1 MRMRIIIKIFFS
13 ERNMKMSY
21 YWFNRQEIL
30 EKAKKRY
37 SKEKAAEY
45 YLENIEVI
53 KERARNCYENLLEE
67 EKNKIKEYEKKRYQE
82 LIQYKKEALKNK

>member
-1 MRMRIIIKIFFS
+1 
-13 ERNMKMSY
+13 MSY
-21 YWFNRQEIL
+21 YFFNTQEIL

-45 YLENIEVI
+45 YLQNKEII
-53 KERARNCYENLLEE
+53 KEKAMNRYNNSSEE
-67 EKNKIKEYEKKRYQE
+67 EKKKIKEYQKKRYQE